1 MKQKI
6 CQVCGAEALV
16 LNEWKKE
23 YKCRACDAV
32 FGIEDAFSADAE
44 ALNDLQDAERLL
56 QQNPP
61 SFDYAE
67 TQFDL
72 IIRKYPTWSAGYW
85 GRLRAKFGI
94 KYEIDYSGKSVPS
107 CYMSTY
113 EDIRENEDFH
123 NALRYASPELKRVYE
138 EQAARIADVAR
149 IWRENAEKYNYDV
162 FISFKETDDTT
173 HGVTSDRQEML
184 ELYNHLTMKGYK
196 VFFSPVSLHQ
206 RDIYG
211 AQSEPYIF
219 DAIDDAKIMIVYGSK
234 AEYFNSTWVQNEWQ
248 RYYLAMSKGKKAP
261 GSLIVAYEGFNAI
274 ELPNVLRKTQAVDA
288 HSKHFHSDILDLVE
302 KFCKPEKY
310 KAKQATEPPT
320 TTSKKTKTGA
330 ITCPECG
337 GNFSHEDLLDGDKIV
352 TCLTCGKS
360 FLTSDILKE
369 KKDVFA
375 RPAKPKREKKPKPEL
390 TREERL
396 MAEERAEKFKKR
408 KLSKFIIFSMVVF
421 LIVSVAMFANKNIL
435 VGALAAAS
443 SVLLLL
449 AYLFGRQV
457 IKVGNHNLHVLPTI
471 VAFLMIIPMVA
482 FGGNGFITGNPE
494 DAIHTYEVRNYI
506 GRNAATIGKVESGYQ
521 VDEYGSG
528 KLRLVFVTENG
539 MFLLPSNSEMKKDY
553 VVVAQNIPAATSFNV
568 VHLTDY
574 RGEPYSN
581 LVDYQGF
588 EEIILFV
595 APIGDTNYSPTYV
608 EPQPAEDRH
617 KFFIREYVGKNAAA
631 FGEYSGDDRIDV
643 YGAANIKLTFSAED
657 GSYVDSS
664 DINELKKYIVVS
676 QNIAVNSE
684 LIVEYEKDYKGEE
697 YDNLIASQ
705 NHVEI
710 ELTVRK
716 LDDVI
721 ISLMPEIQASSSSS
735 SSGEKTELTL
745 KYRVLLNGKAEISG
759 FTGEGNHAT
768 IDSKIDGYEVVSIG
782 ESAFKDCVTL
792 ESITFWAD
800 IETIK
805 DYAFSGCTSLT
816 EISVPNETTDIGDYA
831 FYNCTSLAKLTLWG
845 DPDIGDYAFA
855 NCTSIKEVSIGY
867 DTKNVGDHAFDGC
880 TSLEK
885 VTVWNDETKFGL
897 YVFDNCPNLQER
909 PPIREE

>member
-1 MKQKI
+1 MNHKM

-23 YKCRACDAV
+23 YKCGACDAV
-32 FGIEDAFSADAE
+32 FSIEDSFSADTE

-94 KYEIDYSGKSVPS
+94 KYEIDYNKKSVPS
-107 CYMSTY
+107 CYMETY
-113 EDIRENEDFH
+113 EDIRENDDFKS
-123 NALRYASPELKRVYE
+123 ALRYASPELREVYE
-138 EQAARIADVAR
+138 EQAARIAEVAR
-149 IWRENAEKYNYDV
+149 IWRENAKKYNYDV
-162 FISFKETDDTT
+162 FISFKETDDLT

-234 AEYFNSTWVQNEWQ
+234 PEYFNSTWVQNEWQ
-248 RYYLAMSKGKKAP
+248 RYYLAMGKGKKAP

-302 KFCKPEKY
+302 KFCKPEKAK
-310 KAKQATEPPT
+310 KAEKEEP
-320 TTSKKTKTGA
+320 KKTTASSAKTGA
-330 ITCPECG
+330 IACPACG
-337 GNFSHEDLLDGDKIV
+337 GNFAHDDLLDGDKIV
-352 TCLTCGKS
+352 TCLVCGKS

-369 KKDVFA
+369 KGIPFA
-375 RPAKPKREKKPKPEL
+375 KQPKPKKEKPPKRQL
-390 TREERL
+390 TREELL

-408 KLSKFIIFSMVVF
+408 KLSKFIVFSTVVF
-421 LIVSVAMFANKNIL
+421 LILSAAMFANQNIL
-435 VGALAAAS
+435 VGAMAATSA
-443 SVLLLL
+443 VLLLL

-457 IKVGNHNLHVLPTI
+457 IKVGNHNLYILPTI
-471 VAFLMIIPMVA
+471 VAFLMIIPMIA
-482 FGGNGFITGNPE
+482 FGGNGYATGNPQ
-494 DAIHTYEVRNYI
+494 DAIHTYEVRNYV
-506 GRNAATIGKVESGYQ
+506 GRNAATIGKVKSGYQ

-528 KLRLVFVTENG
+528 QLRLVFVTESG

-553 VVVAQNIPAATSFNV
+553 VVVAQNIPAATPFNV

-581 LVDYQGF
+581 LVDYQGY
-588 EEIILFV
+588 EEIVLFV
-595 APIGDTNYSPTYV
+595 APVGDVSYTPTYT
-608 EPQPAEDRH
+608 EPHVAEDRH
-617 KFFIREYVGKNAAA
+617 KFYIREYVGKNAAS
-631 FGEYSGDDRIDV
+631 FGEYSNNDRIDK
-643 YGAANIKLTFSAED
+643 YGATKIKLTFSAED
-657 GSYVDSS
+657 GSFVDSS
-664 DINELKKYIVVS
+664 NINELKQYIVVS
-676 QNIAVNSE
+676 QNISANAE
-684 LIVEYEKDYKGEE
+684 LLVEYEKDYKGKE

-716 LDDVI
+716 LDDAI
-721 ISLMPEIQASSSSS
+721 ISLMPEIQANSSS
-735 SSGEKTELTL
+735 SSGERTELTL
-745 KYRVLLNGKAEISG
+745 KYRVLPNGKAEISG
-759 FTGEGNHAT
+759 FSGEGNHAT
-768 IDSKIDGYEVVSIG
+768 INSKIDGYEVVSIG
-782 ESAFKDCVTL
+782 ESAFKDCTTL
-792 ESITFWAD
+792 ETVTFWAQ
-800 IETIK
+800 IKTIK
-805 DYAFSGCTSLT
+805 DYAFSGCTALK
-816 EISVPNETTDIGDYA
+816 EISIPNETTDIGNYA
-831 FYNCTSLAKLTLWG
+831 FQNCTNLASLVIWG
-845 DPDIGDYAFA
+845 DPDIGAYAFA
-855 NCTSIKEVSIGY
+855 NCTSIKSLSIGY
-867 DTKNVGDHAFDGC
+867 DTKYVGDHAFDGC
-880 TSLEK
+880 TSLAT

-897 YVFDNCPNLQER
+897 HVFDNCPNLKDR